1 MNGWRGCGLLAFAL
15 WLAVLAGSGAA
26 ETSRLLDLTADEQ
39 AWLDGHRRIPVLVD
53 GDWPPIDYIDGD
65 GDHQGISAAYL
76 RLIGQRLG
84 IRFELHPEPDF
95 SRMLKGVRD
104 GAFPLAASIVDTPE
118 RREFLRFSTHYLHLH
133 RNIVTRGD
141 VVAMRKLADL
151 DGRTVAVE
159 KGVFTH
165 RQLQREYPGI
175 HLKPVADT
183 AAALKAVSWGQAD
196 AYVGNREAA
205 AWLIRQLGL
214 RNLRFSGSV
223 DQGPAD
229 LAFALPRQAEWQPL
243 ADLIDK
249 ALASISADERARIE
263 ARWLAPLAASRRP
276 PSLPLSAAERRW
288 VGLHPVI
295 RLGVDADWP
304 PVEFQR
310 DGEYLGLSADYVK
323 LFNRQLGL
331 NMQPVENLTWNQV
344 MKRIKARDVDVI
356 PAIVPLDAW
365 RDHLLFTTPYLSF
378 PFVIFTRTDAGIIRG
393 LRDLAGSRV
402 VVEESTAAK
411 ALLQRDYPDIHLL
424 VVQTTAEAVEALSA
438 GRAEAHIGN
447 LITGRYIAQQRG
459 FNNIRVAAPT
469 PYRYDLAFGVR
480 KDWPELRDILQRAI
494 DGLTEQQKLNFSSR
508 WLNIHQDDMTRH
520 HALRRQLWSIL
531 AVAVPIL
538 LLLLA
543 WALTMRHRKN
553 RLLASEQRFHRA
565 MEAVSEGVW
574 EWNLKTGAR
583 YFSPGFFHRL
593 GYADDEIPR
602 DDAAWQALIHPR
614 DQVLRLQR
622 LARLETAEEDDQ
634 PTRMEYRVR
643 RRDGGWAPILAEGRV
658 AERDAE
664 GQVLTRV
671 GTLRDM
677 SSLKQAQAD
686 IHRLTRA
693 LEDNPLLIIIT
704 DLEKRIE
711 YANGRISEILGY
723 RPEEVIG
730 QPAAMFLSPNVDPET
745 LASLRRAV
753 AAGERWN
760 GEMLHRRRDGEE
772 FWMAVSVSPILDE
785 QGNISHFVGTDE
797 DISARKAVEE
807 ALKRSER
814 QLQDIIDAIPLAI
827 VVVTLDG
834 RIIKANPQ
842 AAREVSRDDSIVGRH
857 MLDFYANAEDR
868 ARFLAEMRRAGQVRG
883 MHVVYRADWGDLIDG
898 LISVIPIQ
906 YGEEPA
912 RLGVMLNLTERVR
925 MEKELAEAKT
935 AAESA
940 NRVKSRFLANMSHEI
955 RTPMNAVIGL
965 SHLAL
970 RTELDAQQRDYLE
983 KIAASGQALLGLIND
998 ILDLSRIEAGR
1009 IEMDRGWFSLHE
1021 VLAGV
1026 AGMLGL
1032 KAAEKGLELLL
1043 SVACD
1048 VPDRLLGDP
1057 LRLGQILTNLVQNAI
1072 KYTDTGEVL
1081 VQVELASRHAD
1092 QARLRIV
1099 VSDSGSGIAP
1109 EDQANLFDAFTQ
1121 VDQSMARRHGG
1132 VGLGLAICKSLVE
1145 LMDGDIRVRSWP
1157 GLGSSFSIELPFEV
1171 GEEES
1176 SPCHPVA
1183 AFQGQRALVVD
1194 DNPIAVAILVNML
1207 ESIGVHAEAAA
1218 DGERALARVE
1228 EALAAGTPFGLYL
1241 FDWRL
1246 PGIDGVETARRIER
1260 LLDGEDAL
1268 MIMVTAFGQR
1278 EPEVWAGG
1286 VEWDGFLSKP
1296 YSRHQLID
1304 TLIAAWRGGEA
1315 DIPAVRVGAW
1325 MTQRLIG
1332 EVLVVEDNPINQQVA
1347 RELLENMGLTV
1358 SIAGSG
1364 ETALSMLAER
1374 RWDLILMDVEMP
1386 GIDGFETTRRI
1397 RGQNDSADIPIVAMT
1412 AHAITGDRERCLR
1425 AGMDAYISKPI
1436 DPRRL
1441 FELLAGLLPRAA
1453 EKDREAVAHAER
1465 TEGMR
1470 LPAAL
1475 PGLDCPAGLVQT
1487 GRNQAL
1493 YHRLLGEFVASH
1505 AEDGNRLRGL
1515 LGGDSAR
1522 NADIAGARRL
1532 LHTLNGV
1539 AAHLGALPL
1548 SRLARRFESRLK
1560 REDTLLEDDL
1570 ARFERLLWQAVDS
1583 ARRCRERAVSS
1594 TALENP
1600 SVAAT
1605 VWELNAISELDRL
1618 IRSGSAEALALLD
1631 DIVADSVPEAL
1642 REDFHLLRE
1651 HLRNYDFNEASER
1664 LAAMRDSLELA
1675 R

>member
-1 MNGWRGCGLLAFAL
+1 MSGWRGCGLLALAL
-15 WLAVLAGSGAA
+15 WAAVMAGSGAA
-26 ETSRLLDLTADEQ
+26 ETRRSIDLTADEQ

-65 GDHQGISAAYL
+65 GHHQGISAAYL

-84 IRFELHPEPDF
+84 ISFEPHPEPDF
-95 SRMLKGVRD
+95 TTMLAAIRD

-118 RREFLRFSTHYLHLH
+118 RRAFLRFTTHYLRLH
-133 RNIVTRGD
+133 RNIVTRRD
-141 VVAMRKLADL
+141 VAGIQELDDL
-151 DGRTVAVE
+151 NGRTVAVE

-175 HLKPVADT
+175 RLKPVVDT
-183 AAALKAVSWGQAD
+183 VAALKAVSWGQAD

-214 RNLRFSGSV
+214 HNLRFSGSA
-223 DQGPAD
+223 DEGPAG
-229 LAFALPRQAEWQPL
+229 LAFAVPRGAEWRPL

-249 ALASISADERARIE
+249 ALASTGADERARIE
-263 ARWLAPLAASRRP
+263 KRWLAPLSASRRP
-276 PSLPLSAAERRW
+276 PSVPLSAGERRW

-331 NMQPVENLTWNQV
+331 NMEPVESLTWDQV
-344 MKRIKARDVDVI
+344 TGRVKTGDIDVV
-356 PAIVPLDAW
+356 PAIAPLDIW

-411 ALLQRDYPDIHLL
+411 ALLQRDYPGISLLL
-424 VVQTTAEAVEALSA
+424 VKTTADALESLSDGKA
-438 GRAEAHIGN
+438 DAYIGN
-447 LITGRYIAQQRG
+447 LITGRFIAQQRG
-459 FNNIRVAAPT
+459 LTNIRMAAPT

-480 KDWPELRDILQRAI
+480 KDWPELRDMLQRAI
-494 DGLTEQQKLNFSSR
+494 DGLSEQQKQAFSAR
-508 WLNIHQDDMTRH
+508 WLNIHLDEITRH
-520 HALRRQLWSIL
+520 QALRRQLWSIL
-531 AVAVPIL
+531 AIAVPIL

-543 WALTMRHRKN
+543 WALSMRHRKN

-602 DDAAWQALIHPR
+602 DDAAWRALIHPR
-614 DQVLRLQR
+614 DQARRLQH
-622 LARLETAEEDDQ
+622 LARLETTDEEIG
-634 PTRMEYRVR
+634 PVRMEYRVR

-658 AERDAE
+658 AERDAD

-711 YANGRISEILGY
+711 YANERISEILGY

-772 FWMAVSVSPILDE
+772 FWMAVSVSPIFDE
-785 QGNISHFVGTDE
+785 HGNISHYVGTEE

-827 VVVTLDG
+827 VVVALDG

-842 AAREVSRDDSIVGRH
+842 AAREVSKADSIVGRD

-868 ARFLAEMRRAGQVRG
+868 SRFLDEMRRDGQVSG
-883 MHVVYRADWGDLIDG
+883 MHVVYRTDWGDLIDG
-898 LISVIPIQ
+898 LVSVIPIQ

-925 MEKELAEAKT
+925 MERELAEAKT
-935 AAESA
+935 AAELA

-970 RTELDAQQRDYLE
+970 RTELDARQRDYLE
-983 KIAASGQALLGLIND
+983 KIAASGQALLGIIDD

-1009 IEMDRGWFSLHE
+1009 IEMDSSWFSLHE

-1026 AGMLGL
+1026 AGMIGL

-1057 LRLGQILTNLVQNAI
+1057 LRLGQVLTNLMQNAI

-1081 VQVELASRHAD
+1081 VQVELARRHAD
-1092 QARLRIV
+1092 RARLRIV

-1109 EDQANLFDAFTQ
+1109 EDRANLFDAFTQ

-1157 GLGSSFSIELPFEV
+1157 GLGSSFSVELPFQA
-1171 GEEES
+1171 GEEED
-1176 SPCHPVA
+1176 SPCHPLA

-1194 DNPIAVAILVNML
+1194 DNPIAMAILVNML
-1207 ESIGVHAEAAA
+1207 ESIGVPAEAAS
-1218 DGERALARVE
+1218 DGERALACVG
-1228 EALAAGTPFGLYL
+1228 EALEAGRPFALYL
-1241 FDWRL
+1241 LDWRL

-1260 LLDGEDAL
+1260 LLDGEDAV

-1278 EPEVWAGG
+1278 EPEVWGAG

-1304 TLIAAWRGGEA
+1304 TLLAAWRGGEA
-1315 DIPAVRVGAW
+1315 DIPTARVGVW
-1325 MTQRLIG
+1325 MTQRLVG

-1364 ETALSMLAER
+1364 EAALLMLAER

-1397 RGQNDSADIPIVAMT
+1397 RGRSDSADIPIVAMT
-1412 AHAITGDRERCLR
+1412 AHAISGDRERCLR
-1425 AGMDAYISKPI
+1425 AGMNAYLSKPI
-1436 DPRRL
+1436 DPRKL
-1441 FELLAGLLPRAA
+1441 FELLAGLLPRAMG
-1453 EKDREAVAHAER
+1453 KDREVAARAESA
-1465 TEGMR
+1465 EGPSLLAM
-1470 LPAAL
+1470 L
-1475 PGLDCPAGLVQT
+1475 PGLDCHAGLVQT
-1487 GRNQAL
+1487 GRNRAL

-1505 AEDGNRLRGL
+1505 AEDGGRLRDL
-1515 LGGDSAR
+1515 LAG
-1522 NADIAGARRL
+1522 NADSSAGIADARRL

-1539 AAHLGALPL
+1539 AAHLGAISL

-1560 REDTLLEDDL
+1560 REDTLVEDDL
-1570 ARFERLLWQAVDS
+1570 ARFDRLLRQAVDS
-1583 ARRCRERAVSS
+1583 ARRCRRQADSS
-1594 TALENP
+1594 NVLENP
-1600 SVAAT
+1600 RAAAT

-1631 DIVADSVPEAL
+1631 DIVAGSVPEDL
-1642 REDFHLLRE
+1642 REDFRLLRE